1 MKAANTRDTDYS
13 TKKVSQILLNDIK
26 EALKSVDS
34 FGSVELFIQDNK
46 VTQITT
52 RSIQK
57 TEQKNGKIL

>member
-13 TKKVSQILLNDIK
+13 TNKVSQTLLNDIK

-34 FGSVELFIQDNK
+34 YGSVELFVQDNK

-52 RSIQK
+52 RNIQK
-57 TEQKNGKIL
+57 TEHKNGKVI